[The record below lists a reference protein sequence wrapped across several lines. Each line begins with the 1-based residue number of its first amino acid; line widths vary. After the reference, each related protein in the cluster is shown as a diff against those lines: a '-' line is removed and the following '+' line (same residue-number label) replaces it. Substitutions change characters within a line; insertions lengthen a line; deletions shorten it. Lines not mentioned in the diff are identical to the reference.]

1 MAKSTNDAINAF
13 NKFNDLLEKKVKS
26 KVTLM
31 GFSDIDDYIPTGN
44 YLLNAQISGSVFGGY
59 PNTRSIGIAGDSGAG
74 KTFLC
79 LNAVRELQKKD
90 YFVFY
95 IDTEGAI
102 DRSDYTKFGVDLEKL
117 KYLRMG
123 LISDVKFFI
132 NDFIETMR
140 ENPGL
145 KAAIFVDSV
154 GMLDTDKS
162 KRDMDA
168 GKNASDMGL
177 RSKEMRSLFKSFTL
191 ELSNLKVP
199 FIFTNHTYAC
209 FPGDQLVITENGTTR
224 IMDLKIGDTVDTL
237 AGFKSIE
244 NIFIYDDA
252 KLLELEFEDGSI
264 IKCTPNHKF
273 LIGEDWE
280 DENSWIEAID
290 LIEGSEII
298 CKLNLNGM
306 KKLKVKSIKQVE
318 SSKVYDIQVKDVHH
332 FVLENSVVAH
342 NSMDQYTP
350 KGMSG
355 GGGPEFS
362 ASIILMLSKGTLRD
376 DAKTTTGIIVRSKTR
391 KNRLA
396 KPIDIEFHISF
407 HKGMNQYVGLE
418 QFVSWE
424 NCGVGRGNKLTEK
437 EFSKLKAD
445 EQSLCS
451 EFEVDG
457 EKFYFLPKKLGK
469 NYVIRHNG
477 DLVPVKEFFS
487 ARLFTQEVLMELDE
501 KVIKPTFKFPE
512 TQDEIDLLETSELND
527 LNDDDES
534 TF

>member
-1 MAKSTNDAINAF
+1 MAKSTNAAINAF
-13 NKFNDLLEKKVKS
+13 NKFNDLLEKKVKT
-26 KVTLM
+26 KVNLM

-102 DRSDYTKFGVDLEKL
+102 DRSDYIKFGVDLEKL

-132 NDFIETMR
+132 NDFIETMKD
-140 ENPGL
+140 NPGL

-209 FPGDQLVITENGTTR
+209 ILGDHKILTDQGE
-224 IMDLKIGDTVDTL
+224 LKISDVEVGYMVETL
-237 AGFKSIE
+237 DGLKPVE
-244 NIFIYDDA
+244 NIFQYDCA
-252 KLLELEFEDGSI
+252 KLIEIVLEDDTV

-273 LIGEDWE
+273 LVGDDWSNEDH
-280 DENSWIEAID
+280 WIEAMD

-298 CKLNLNGM
+298 CK
-306 KKLKVKSIKQVE
+306 
-318 SSKVYDIQVKDVHH
+318 
-332 FVLENSVVAH
+332 
-342 NSMDQYTP
+342 
-350 KGMSG
+350 
-355 GGGPEFS
+355 
-362 ASIILMLSKGTLRD
+362 
-376 DAKTTTGIIVRSKTR
+376 
-391 KNRLA
+391 
-396 KPIDIEFHISF
+396 
-407 HKGMNQYVGLE
+407 
-418 QFVSWE
+418 
-424 NCGVGRGNKLTEK
+424 
-437 EFSKLKAD
+437 
-445 EQSLCS
+445 
-451 EFEVDG
+451 
-457 EKFYFLPKKLGK
+457 
-469 NYVIRHNG
+469 
-477 DLVPVKEFFS
+477 
-487 ARLFTQEVLMELDE
+487 
-501 KVIKPTFKFPE
+501 
-512 TQDEIDLLETSELND
+512 
-527 LNDDDES
+527 
-534 TF
+534 

>member
-1 MAKSTNDAINAF
+1 
-13 NKFNDLLEKKVKS
+13 
-26 KVTLM
+26 
-31 GFSDIDDYIPTGN
+31 
-44 YLLNAQISGSVFGGY
+44 
-59 PNTRSIGIAGDSGAG
+59 
-74 KTFLC
+74 
-79 LNAVRELQKKD
+79 
-90 YFVFY
+90 
-95 IDTEGAI
+95 
-102 DRSDYTKFGVDLEKL
+102 
-117 KYLRMG
+117 MG

-199 FIFTNHTYAC
+199 FIFTNHTYA
-209 FPGDQLVITENGTTR
+209 
-224 IMDLKIGDTVDTL
+224 
-237 AGFKSIE
+237 
-244 NIFIYDDA
+244 
-252 KLLELEFEDGSI
+252 
-264 IKCTPNHKF
+264 
-273 LIGEDWE
+273 
-280 DENSWIEAID
+280 
-290 LIEGSEII
+290 
-298 CKLNLNGM
+298 
-306 KKLKVKSIKQVE
+306 
-318 SSKVYDIQVKDVHH
+318 
-332 FVLENSVVAH
+332 
-342 NSMDQYTP
+342 SMDQYTP

-376 DAKTTTGIIVRSKTR
+376 EAKTTTGIIVRSKTR

-418 QFVSWE
+418 QFVNWE

-437 EFSKLKAD
+437 EFSKLKSD
-445 EQSLCS
+445 EQSICS

-477 DLVPVKEFFS
+477 DLVPIKEFFS

-501 KVIKPTFKFPE
+501 KIIKPTFKFPE

-527 LNDDDES
+527 LNDDDDES

>member
-209 FPGDQLVITENGTTR
+209 ILGDHKILTNKGE
-224 IMDLKIGDTVDTL
+224 LKISEIEIGDLVKTL
-237 AGFKSIE
+237 DGLKPVE
-244 NIFIYDDA
+244 NIFQYDCA
-252 KLLELEFEDGSI
+252 KLIEIVLEDDTI

-273 LIGEDWE
+273 LIGDDWSNEDH
-280 DENSWIEAID
+280 WIEAID
-290 LIEGSEII
+290 LIEGSEIV
-298 CKLNLNGM
+298 CK
-306 KKLKVKSIKQVE
+306 
-318 SSKVYDIQVKDVHH
+318 
-332 FVLENSVVAH
+332 
-342 NSMDQYTP
+342 
-350 KGMSG
+350 
-355 GGGPEFS
+355 
-362 ASIILMLSKGTLRD
+362 
-376 DAKTTTGIIVRSKTR
+376 
-391 KNRLA
+391 
-396 KPIDIEFHISF
+396 
-407 HKGMNQYVGLE
+407 
-418 QFVSWE
+418 
-424 NCGVGRGNKLTEK
+424 
-437 EFSKLKAD
+437 
-445 EQSLCS
+445 
-451 EFEVDG
+451 
-457 EKFYFLPKKLGK
+457 
-469 NYVIRHNG
+469 
-477 DLVPVKEFFS
+477 
-487 ARLFTQEVLMELDE
+487 
-501 KVIKPTFKFPE
+501 
-512 TQDEIDLLETSELND
+512 
-527 LNDDDES
+527 
-534 TF
+534 

>member
-199 FIFTNHTYAC
+199 FIFTNHTYA
-209 FPGDQLVITENGTTR
+209 
-224 IMDLKIGDTVDTL
+224 
-237 AGFKSIE
+237 
-244 NIFIYDDA
+244 
-252 KLLELEFEDGSI
+252 
-264 IKCTPNHKF
+264 
-273 LIGEDWE
+273 
-280 DENSWIEAID
+280 
-290 LIEGSEII
+290 
-298 CKLNLNGM
+298 
-306 KKLKVKSIKQVE
+306 
-318 SSKVYDIQVKDVHH
+318 
-332 FVLENSVVAH
+332 
-342 NSMDQYTP
+342 SMDQYTP

-487 ARLFTQEVLMELDE
+487 ARLFTQDVLMELDE

>member
-1 MAKSTNDAINAF
+1 MASTKDAISAF

-31 GFSDIDDYIPTGN
+31 GFSDIDEYIPTGN
-44 YLLNAQISGSVFGGY
+44 YLLNAQMSGSVFGGY

-79 LNAVRELQKKD
+79 LNAVRELQAKD

-102 DRSDYTKFGVDLEKL
+102 DRSDYVKFGVDLDKL
-117 KYLRMG
+117 KYVRMG
-123 LISDVKFFI
+123 LISDVKFFV
-132 NDFIETMR
+132 NDFIETMK

-162 KRDMDA
+162 KRDMEA

-191 ELSNLKVP
+191 ELSNLRVP
-199 FIFTNHTYAC
+199 FIFTNHTYA
-209 FPGDQLVITENGTTR
+209 
-224 IMDLKIGDTVDTL
+224 
-237 AGFKSIE
+237 
-244 NIFIYDDA
+244 
-252 KLLELEFEDGSI
+252 
-264 IKCTPNHKF
+264 
-273 LIGEDWE
+273 
-280 DENSWIEAID
+280 
-290 LIEGSEII
+290 
-298 CKLNLNGM
+298 
-306 KKLKVKSIKQVE
+306 
-318 SSKVYDIQVKDVHH
+318 
-332 FVLENSVVAH
+332 
-342 NSMDQYTP
+342 SMDQYTP

-376 DAKTTTGIIVRSKTR
+376 ENKTTTGIIVRSKTR

-407 HKGMNQYVGLE
+407 HKGMNPYVGLE
-418 QFVSWE
+418 QFVSWD

-445 EQSLCS
+445 ESSLCS
-451 EFEVDG
+451 KFEVNG
-457 EKFYFLPKKLGK
+457 ETFYFLPKKLGK
-469 NYVIRHNG
+469 NYIVRHNG
-477 DLVPVKEFFS
+477 DEVPVKEFFS
-487 ARLFTQEVLMELDE
+487 ARLFTDEVLKELDE
-501 KVIKPTFKFPE
+501 KIIKPTFKFPE
-512 TQDEIDLLETSELND
+512 TQDGINDLENDELEELNA
-527 LNDDDES
+527 DDENS
-534 TF
+534 F

>member
-199 FIFTNHTYAC
+199 FIFTNHTYA
-209 FPGDQLVITENGTTR
+209 
-224 IMDLKIGDTVDTL
+224 
-237 AGFKSIE
+237 
-244 NIFIYDDA
+244 
-252 KLLELEFEDGSI
+252 
-264 IKCTPNHKF
+264 
-273 LIGEDWE
+273 
-280 DENSWIEAID
+280 
-290 LIEGSEII
+290 
-298 CKLNLNGM
+298 
-306 KKLKVKSIKQVE
+306 
-318 SSKVYDIQVKDVHH
+318 
-332 FVLENSVVAH
+332 
-342 NSMDQYTP
+342 SMDQYTP

-376 DAKTTTGIIVRSKTR
+376 EAKTTTGIIVRSKTR

-418 QFVSWE
+418 QFVNWE

-437 EFSKLKAD
+437 EFSKLKSD
-445 EQSLCS
+445 EQSICS

-477 DLVPVKEFFS
+477 DLVPIKEFFS

-501 KVIKPTFKFPE
+501 KIIKPTFKFPE

-527 LNDDDES
+527 LTDDDDES

>member
-280 DENSWIEAID
+280 NENSWIEAID

-298 CKLNLNGM
+298 CK
-306 KKLKVKSIKQVE
+306 
-318 SSKVYDIQVKDVHH
+318 
-332 FVLENSVVAH
+332 
-342 NSMDQYTP
+342 
-350 KGMSG
+350 
-355 GGGPEFS
+355 
-362 ASIILMLSKGTLRD
+362 
-376 DAKTTTGIIVRSKTR
+376 
-391 KNRLA
+391 
-396 KPIDIEFHISF
+396 
-407 HKGMNQYVGLE
+407 
-418 QFVSWE
+418 
-424 NCGVGRGNKLTEK
+424 
-437 EFSKLKAD
+437 
-445 EQSLCS
+445 
-451 EFEVDG
+451 
-457 EKFYFLPKKLGK
+457 
-469 NYVIRHNG
+469 
-477 DLVPVKEFFS
+477 
-487 ARLFTQEVLMELDE
+487 
-501 KVIKPTFKFPE
+501 
-512 TQDEIDLLETSELND
+512 
-527 LNDDDES
+527 
-534 TF
+534 

>member
-199 FIFTNHTYAC
+199 FIFTNHTYA
-209 FPGDQLVITENGTTR
+209 
-224 IMDLKIGDTVDTL
+224 
-237 AGFKSIE
+237 
-244 NIFIYDDA
+244 
-252 KLLELEFEDGSI
+252 
-264 IKCTPNHKF
+264 
-273 LIGEDWE
+273 
-280 DENSWIEAID
+280 
-290 LIEGSEII
+290 
-298 CKLNLNGM
+298 
-306 KKLKVKSIKQVE
+306 
-318 SSKVYDIQVKDVHH
+318 
-332 FVLENSVVAH
+332 
-342 NSMDQYTP
+342 SMDQYTP

-376 DAKTTTGIIVRSKTR
+376 EAKTTTGIIVRSKTR

-418 QFVSWE
+418 QFVNWE

-437 EFSKLKAD
+437 EFSKLKPD
-445 EQSLCS
+445 EQSICS

-477 DLVPVKEFFS
+477 DLVPIKEFFS
-487 ARLFTQEVLMELDE
+487 ARLFTQEVLVELDE
-501 KVIKPTFKFPE
+501 KIIKPTFKFPE

-527 LNDDDES
+527 LNDDDDES

>member
-13 NKFNDLLEKKVKS
+13 NKFNDLLEKKVKT
-26 KVTLM
+26 KITLM

-102 DRSDYTKFGVDLEKL
+102 DRSDYIKFGVDLEKL

-140 ENPGL
+140 DNPGL

-199 FIFTNHTYAC
+199 FIFTNHTYA
-209 FPGDQLVITENGTTR
+209 
-224 IMDLKIGDTVDTL
+224 
-237 AGFKSIE
+237 
-244 NIFIYDDA
+244 
-252 KLLELEFEDGSI
+252 
-264 IKCTPNHKF
+264 
-273 LIGEDWE
+273 
-280 DENSWIEAID
+280 
-290 LIEGSEII
+290 
-298 CKLNLNGM
+298 
-306 KKLKVKSIKQVE
+306 
-318 SSKVYDIQVKDVHH
+318 
-332 FVLENSVVAH
+332 
-342 NSMDQYTP
+342 SMDQYTP

-376 DAKTTTGIIVRSKTR
+376 EAKTTTGIIVRSKTR

-418 QFVSWE
+418 QFVNWE

-437 EFSKLKAD
+437 EFSKLKSD
-445 EQSLCS
+445 EQSICS
-451 EFEVDG
+451 EFKVDG
-457 EKFYFLPKKLGK
+457 ETFYYLPKKLGK
-469 NYVIRHNG
+469 SYVIRHNG
-477 DLVPVKEFFS
+477 DLVPVKEFFTG
-487 ARLFTQEVLMELDE
+487 RLFTHDVLMELDE

-512 TQDEIDLLETSELND
+512 SQDEIDLLETSELND
-527 LNDDDES
+527 LTDDEDD
-534 TF
+534 TAL

>member
-1 MAKSTNDAINAF
+1 MSTGKDALAAF

-31 GFSDIDDYIPTGN
+31 GFSDIDEYIPTGN
-44 YLLNAQISGSVFGGY
+44 YLLNAQMSGSVFGGY

-102 DRSDYTKFGVDLEKL
+102 DRSDYTKFGVDLDKL

-132 NDFIETMR
+132 NDFIDTMK

-145 KAAIFVDSV
+145 KAAVFVDSV

-168 GKNASDMGL
+168 GKNAADMGL
-177 RSKEMRSLFKSFTL
+177 RSKELRAMFKSFTL
-191 ELSNLKVP
+191 DLSNLKVP
-199 FIFTNHTYAC
+199 FIFTNHTYA
-209 FPGDQLVITENGTTR
+209 
-224 IMDLKIGDTVDTL
+224 
-237 AGFKSIE
+237 
-244 NIFIYDDA
+244 
-252 KLLELEFEDGSI
+252 
-264 IKCTPNHKF
+264 
-273 LIGEDWE
+273 
-280 DENSWIEAID
+280 
-290 LIEGSEII
+290 
-298 CKLNLNGM
+298 
-306 KKLKVKSIKQVE
+306 
-318 SSKVYDIQVKDVHH
+318 
-332 FVLENSVVAH
+332 
-342 NSMDQYTP
+342 SMDQYTP

-376 DAKTTTGIIVRSKTR
+376 EAKTTTGIIVRSKTR

-407 HKGMNQYVGLE
+407 HKGMNPYVGLE

-424 NCGVGRGNKLTEK
+424 NCGVGRGKKLTEK
-437 EFSKLKAD
+437 EHSKIKPA
-445 EQSLCS
+445 EQELCS
-451 EFEVDG
+451 QFEVDG
-457 EKFYFLPKKLGK
+457 EIFYFMPGKLAR
-469 NYVIRHNG
+469 NYISRHNG
-477 DLVPVKEFFS
+477 DEIPIKEFFS
-487 ARLFTQEVLMELDE
+487 SRLFTDSVLKELDE
-501 KVIKPTFKFPE
+501 KIIKPTFKFPE
-512 TQDEIDLLETSELND
+512 TSDEISSLENDELED
-527 LNDDDES
+527 LNDEAS
-534 TF
+534 L

>member
-13 NKFNDLLEKKVKS
+13 NKFNDILEKKVKT
-26 KVTLM
+26 KITLM

-140 ENPGL
+140 DNPGL

-199 FIFTNHTYAC
+199 FIFTNHTYA
-209 FPGDQLVITENGTTR
+209 
-224 IMDLKIGDTVDTL
+224 
-237 AGFKSIE
+237 
-244 NIFIYDDA
+244 
-252 KLLELEFEDGSI
+252 
-264 IKCTPNHKF
+264 
-273 LIGEDWE
+273 
-280 DENSWIEAID
+280 
-290 LIEGSEII
+290 
-298 CKLNLNGM
+298 
-306 KKLKVKSIKQVE
+306 
-318 SSKVYDIQVKDVHH
+318 
-332 FVLENSVVAH
+332 
-342 NSMDQYTP
+342 SMDQYTP

-376 DAKTTTGIIVRSKTR
+376 EAKTTTGIIVRSKTR

-396 KPIDIEFHISF
+396 RPIDIEFHISF

-418 QFVSWE
+418 EYVSWA

-437 EFSKLKAD
+437 EFSKLKGD
-445 EQSLCS
+445 EQAICS
-451 EFEVDG
+451 EFKVGDET
-457 EKFYFLPKKLGK
+457 FYYLPKKLGK
-469 NYVIRHNG
+469 SYVIRHSG
-477 DLVPVKEFFS
+477 DLVPVKEFFTS
-487 ARLFTQEVLMELDE
+487 RLFTQEVLLELDE

-512 TQDEIDLLETSELND
+512 TQEEIDLLESDELND
-527 LNDDDES
+527 IAEDEAD
-534 TF
+534 F

>member
-1 MAKSTNDAINAF
+1 MASAKDALSAF

-26 KVTLM
+26 KITLM
-31 GFSDIDDYIPTGN
+31 GFSDIDEYIPTGN
-44 YLLNAQISGSVFGGY
+44 YLLNAQMSGSLFGGY

-90 YFVFY
+90 YYVFY

-102 DRSDYTKFGVDLEKL
+102 DRSDYVKFGVDLEKL

-199 FIFTNHTYAC
+199 FIFTNHTYA
-209 FPGDQLVITENGTTR
+209 
-224 IMDLKIGDTVDTL
+224 
-237 AGFKSIE
+237 
-244 NIFIYDDA
+244 
-252 KLLELEFEDGSI
+252 
-264 IKCTPNHKF
+264 
-273 LIGEDWE
+273 
-280 DENSWIEAID
+280 
-290 LIEGSEII
+290 
-298 CKLNLNGM
+298 
-306 KKLKVKSIKQVE
+306 
-318 SSKVYDIQVKDVHH
+318 
-332 FVLENSVVAH
+332 
-342 NSMDQYTP
+342 SMDQYTP

-376 DAKTTTGIIVRSKTR
+376 EAKTTTGIIVRSKTR

-407 HKGMNQYVGLE
+407 HKGMNPYVGLE
-418 QFVSWE
+418 QFVNWE
-424 NCGVGRGNKLTEK
+424 NCGVARASKLTEK
-437 EFSKLKAD
+437 EFLKLKPDDQAK
-445 EQSLCS
+445 CHK
-451 EFEVDG
+451 FEVNG
-457 EKFYFLPKKLGK
+457 EIFYAKPSIQAK
-469 NYVIRHNG
+469 NYILRHTG
-477 DLVPVKEFFS
+477 DEVPVKEFFS
-487 ARLFTQEVLMELDE
+487 PRLFTDQVMSELDE
-501 KVIKPTFKFPE
+501 KIIKPTFKFPE
-512 TQDEIDLLETSELND
+512 TQEGIDALENDELED
-527 LNDDDES
+527 LNDES
-534 TF
+534 EN